1 VSESPAARPADGVW
15 AALEKGLGAQ
25 YRIVRLLGRG
35 GMGAVYLARDETLQR
50 LVAIKVLPPEKGADA
65 DSRERFRREART
77 AARLSHPNVVPLHG
91 FGEVDGLLY
100 LVMGFVRGEPL
111 AARMRREGAVPAD
124 DARRIV
130 ADVAEALDYAHR
142 QGVVHRDVK
151 PDNIMI
157 EDETGRAL
165 LTDFGIAKG
174 LGAGPTVTQVGG
186 IVGTPQYMSP
196 EQASGQGTVDGRTDI
211 YSLGIVA
218 YALLAGRVPFQGA
231 GDQDVLVKHLT
242 QPPRPLAEAAPGIP
256 VDLAQAVDRCL
267 AKDPQARWPD
277 GRSLREAVAPVGLED
292 DLLPEPLDALDGMG
306 PFLLGPLIAAAFAH
320 WHAYLHPRRPVA
332 LLIMLLALAAILI
345 ELPILTSA
353 FLLARRRGFTAGQI
367 ARAFLRQPR
376 WWLAFWYPAAFRR
389 PGDVWSRLPRPVR
402 WWRASLTLLVADLL
416 ALVWLLML
424 MGNDDALRRVHR
436 GIGVDV
442 DMLMGAI
449 TVLSGVLFAG
459 LLWLGLSMVL
469 CARILRSRG
478 LDTYSLQRVS
488 RAVVTGSTS
497 DRRLWKRAEVAAL
510 LLPAPG
516 AVRTPSQHPR
526 SPAEYRDGMAALAER
541 LRPAHAGL
549 ASQVLTAGRRVLA
562 ALADADQEAVR
573 LERDVNPEDEQRLE
587 ERLAALDAGRDADA
601 DAAEMKRLVAQQLE
615 LVRKLRARRE
625 EAVARRRALG
635 EDLDRLWA
643 ALVRASSATGGDAP
657 HALERLQAACTTAGH
672 GTAEGEQA
680 ADASTVTRT

>member
-1 VSESPAARPADGVW
+1 MSESPAARPADGVW

-77 AARLSHPNVVPLHG
+77 AARLTHPNVVPLHG

-111 AARMRREGAVPAD
+111 AARMRREGAIPAD
-124 DARRIV
+124 EARRV
-130 ADVAEALDYAHR
+130 LADVAEALDYAHR

-157 EDETGRAL
+157 EDESGRAL

-174 LGAGPTVTQVGG
+174 RGAGPTVTQVGS

-196 EQASGQGTVDGRTDI
+196 EQASGQAAVDGRTDI

-218 YALLAGRVPFQGA
+218 YALLSGRVPFDGA
-231 GDQDVLVKHLT
+231 GDQDLLVKHLT
-242 QPPRPLAEAAPGIP
+242 QAPRPLAEAAPGVP

-267 AKDPQARWPD
+267 AKDPGARWPD

-292 DLLPEPLDALDGMG
+292 DQLPEPLDALDGMG
-306 PFLLGPLIAAAFAH
+306 PFLLGPLVAAAFAH

-332 LLIMLLALAAILI
+332 LLIMLLALAAIII
-345 ELPILTSA
+345 ELPILMSA
-353 FLLARRRGFTAGQI
+353 AALARRRGFTAGQI
-367 ARAFLRQPR
+367 VRAFLRQPR

-389 PGDVWSRLPRPVR
+389 PGDVWNRLPRPVR
-402 WWRASLTLLVADLL
+402 WWRLAVTVLVADLL

-424 MGNDDALRRVHR
+424 LGNDDALRRIHR
-436 GIGVDV
+436 AIGLDI
-442 DMLMGAI
+442 DMLMTAI
-449 TVLSGVLFAG
+449 AVLFGVFFAG
-459 LLWLGLSMVL
+459 LLWLGLSVIL

-478 LDTYSLQRVS
+478 LDTYDLQRIS

-497 DRRLWKRAEVAAL
+497 DRRIWKRPEVAAL

-516 AVRTPSQHPR
+516 STRTPTGHPR

-549 ASQVLTAGRRVLA
+549 ASQVLSAGRRVLA
-562 ALADADQEAVR
+562 ALADANEESAR
-573 LERDVNPEDEQRLE
+573 LEREVNPEEEQRLE
-587 ERLAALDAGRDADA
+587 DRLATLGDTGGEDT

-615 LVRKLRARRE
+615 LVRRLAARRE
-625 EAVARRRALG
+625 EAVARRRSLG
-635 EDLDRLWA
+635 EDLDRLWS
-643 ALVRASSATGGDAP
+643 ALVRAASATGTEAA
-657 HALERLQAACTTAGH
+657 HALERLQEACATTAQG
-672 GTAEGEQA
+672 GDKAPDET
-680 ADASTVTRT
+680 TLTRT